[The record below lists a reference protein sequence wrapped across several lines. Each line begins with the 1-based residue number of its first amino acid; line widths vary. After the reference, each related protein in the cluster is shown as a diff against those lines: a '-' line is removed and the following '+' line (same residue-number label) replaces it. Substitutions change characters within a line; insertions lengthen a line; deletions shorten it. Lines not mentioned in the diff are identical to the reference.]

1 MCAMCASIVAK
12 LQGSGISNSLVS
24 SIVGYLDKLTSEIY
38 SQAKHTAISALLVT
52 DPSIS
57 GINQSFDK
65 FENIFT
71 NLNTEW
77 KLNKYFNQN
86 GELSTQLK

>member
-1 MCAMCASIVAK
+1 MFAMCASIVAK

-24 SIVGYLDKLTSEIY
+24 SIVGYLDELTSEIY